1 MTSTRTANK
10 DALWYISN
18 RTYFKGSNLY
28 GIVQPPLDFYEP
40 AIGRLPH
47 NWINELKG
55 SDYIVYSYGTPIA
68 WFKNGEWLVPNL
80 KYSQTTSRHQSLVRR
95 AINA

>member
-10 DALWYISN
+10 DALWYISQQQSF
-18 RTYFKGSNLY
+18 RGSNLY
-28 GIVQPPLDFYEP
+28 GIVQPPIDSYQP
-40 AIGRLPH
+40 AIGRLPYE
-47 NWINELKG
+47 WINELKG
-55 SDYIVYSYGTPIA
+55 SYYIVYSYGTPIA